1 MINRL
6 QGTDGVRRDVKLSSD
21 PAIKGMSPLQAFI
34 EKGFITEEF
43 MELYTFCHVAYLI
56 ESGEMK
62 IGEDIIIGWD
72 PRDPE
77 GKFTSAAVSGIRKA
91 GGKAVVLGITP
102 TPVIPIY
109 ILYKGAKGGFM
120 ITASHNPKG
129 QNGIKIFKPTGL
141 KFFPEDDIRLTKKF
155 KEAEYDTVK
164 KLNLRGNIE
173 YSHDDAVRVFT
184 EFSFDSRNSWVKE
197 SSIFSKIVLIVDPAN
212 GSFSGIAADIFKRLG
227 FKEIIEVSHYLNG
240 DVNLNCGVVTLEG
253 VSSITSDMIRGGER
267 FEKNK
272 AINKI
277 FQIGRDK
284 REEIKKGKVR
294 VSGAIFDADGDRFY
308 RVDYNPFDDTVIV
321 LSGDETAFLQAMYL
335 MEMLPE
341 KYKGSLYVNTI
352 ESDINTAIAAEKVGF
367 KAVITGV
374 GDKWLLK
381 EAMQPANRF
390 AIGSEE
396 SGHNITEGYLKTK
409 ACSERSESNSGVISV
424 FAGNGLKSAI
434 NTFAASE
441 SLLNPLSPPFNKGG
455 KGGII
460 PSIYFQKLHSP
471 FEHGF
476 KKTFYIYKTDKSRL
490 SKGTELWKKLA
501 GFIKN
506 ICMEQFENSV
516 ELSSKE
522 RVEEPDTLYF
532 AIYNPPIPPLRPPP
546 PLLQK
551 EGIQGRSKGGEG
563 GFLRGCIFVRNSGTE
578 DKTGI
583 NVRGSIDDRERLMYI
598 GERVMEYLIPE
609 MKV

>member
-6 QGTDGVRRDVKLSSD
+6 QGTDGVRRDVRLSSD

-43 MELYTFCHVAYLI
+43 MELYTFCHVTDLI

-77 GKFTSAAVSGIRKA
+77 GKFTSAAVSGIRRA

-102 TPVIPIY
+102 TPAIPIY
-109 ILYKGAKGGFM
+109 MLYRGGKGGFM

-129 QNGIKIFKPTGL
+129 QNGIKIFKSTGL

-155 KEAEYDTVK
+155 FKTSIP
-164 KLNLRGNIE
+164 LTPPSPLRGEEKGEGWFAARGFLGELENA
-173 YSHDDAVRVFT
+173 HDDAVRVFT
-184 EFSFDSRNSWVKE
+184 EFSCDSRNSWIKE
-197 SSIFSKIVLIVDPAN
+197 SGIFSKIILIVDPAN

-240 DVNLNCGVVTLEG
+240 DVNLDCGVVTLEG
-253 VSSITSDMIRGGER
+253 VSSITSDMIEEGKR

-308 RVDYNPFDDTVIV
+308 RIDYNPFDDTVIV

-335 MEMLPE
+335 MDMLPE

-352 ESDINTAIAAEKVGF
+352 ESDINTAIEAEKIGF
-367 KAVITGV
+367 KAVITEV

-381 EAMQPANRF
+381 EAMQPANKF

-396 SGHNITEGYLKTK
+396 SGHNITEGYLRTK
-409 ACSERSESNSGVISV
+409 DGKDTSV
-424 FAGNGLKSAI
+424 FVGNGLKSAI

-441 SLLNPLSPPFNKGG
+441 SILGKSDTKG
-455 KGGII
+455 
-460 PSIYFQKLHSP
+460 YFQKLNSP

-506 ICMEQFENSV
+506 ICMEKFGNSV
-516 ELSSKE
+516 ELSLKE
-522 RVEEPDTLYF
+522 RDEEPDTLYF
-532 AIYNPPIPPLRPPP
+532 AIYNPPIPPLV
-546 PLLQK
+546 
-551 EGIQGRSKGGEG
+551 KGGEG
-563 GFLRGCIFVRNSGTE
+563 GFLRGCVFVRNSGTE

-583 NVRGSIDDRERLMYI
+583 NVRGSMNDRERLTII
-598 GERVMEYLIPE
+598 GEKVMEYLIPE
-609 MKV
+609 IKK

>member
-6 QGTDGVRRDVKLSSD
+6 QGTDGVRRDVRLSSD

-43 MELYTFCHVAYLI
+43 MELYTFCHVTNLI

-77 GKFTSAAVSGIRKA
+77 GKFTSAAVSGIRRA

-102 TPVIPIY
+102 TPAIPIY
-109 ILYKGAKGGFM
+109 MLYRGAKGGFM

-129 QNGIKIFKPTGL
+129 QNGIKIFKSTGL

-155 KEAEYDTVK
+155 FKTSIP
-164 KLNLRGNIE
+164 LTPPSPLRGEEKGEGWFAARGFLGELENA
-173 YSHDDAVRVFT
+173 HDDAVRVFT
-184 EFSFDSRNSWVKE
+184 EFSCDSRNSWIKE
-197 SSIFSKIVLIVDPAN
+197 SGIFSKIILIVDPAN

-227 FKEIIEVSHYLNG
+227 FKEIIEVNNNLNG
-240 DVNLNCGVVTLEG
+240 DVNLDCGVVTLEG
-253 VSSITSDMIRGGER
+253 VSSITSDMIEGVKR

-308 RVDYNPFDDTVIV
+308 RIDYNPFDDTVIV

-352 ESDINTAIAAEKVGF
+352 ESDINTAIAAEKIGF

-381 EAMQPANRF
+381 EAMQPANKF

-441 SLLNPLSPPFNKGG
+441 SILGKSDTKG
-455 KGGII
+455 
-460 PSIYFQKLHSP
+460 YFQKLYSP

-506 ICMEQFENSV
+506 ICMEKFGNSV
-516 ELSSKE
+516 ELSLKE
-522 RVEEPDTLYF
+522 RAEEPDTLYF
-532 AIYNPPIPPLRPPP
+532 AIYNPPIPPLV
-546 PLLQK
+546 K
-551 EGIQGRSKGGEG
+551 VGEG
-563 GFLRGCIFVRNSGTE
+563 GFLRGCVFVRNSGTE

-583 NVRGSIDDRERLMYI
+583 NVRGSINDSERLIYI

-609 MKV
+609 MKKAV

>member
-381 EAMQPANRF
+381 EAIQPANRF

-409 ACSERSESNSGVISV
+409 DNRQISV

-441 SLLNPLSPPFNKGG
+441 SILGKSDTKG
-455 KGGII
+455 
-460 PSIYFQKLHSP
+460 YFQKLHSP
-471 FEHGF
+471 FEHGL

-490 SKGTELWKKLA
+490 SKGTELWEKLE

-506 ICMEQFENSV
+506 ICMEQFGNSV
-516 ELSSKE
+516 ELSLKV
-522 RVEEPDTLYF
+522 RDEEPDMIYM
-532 AIYNPPIPPLRPPP
+532 AIYDKGKQPPLSPFD
-546 PLLQK
+546 
-551 EGIQGRSKGGEG
+551 KGD
-563 GFLRGCIFVRNSGTE
+563 LRGCIFVRNSGTE

-583 NVRGSIDDRERLMYI
+583 NMRGSMNDRERLMYI

-609 MKV
+609 MKKK

>member
-6 QGTDGVRRDVKLSSD
+6 QGTDGVRRDVRLSSD
-21 PAIKGMSPLQAFI
+21 PAIKGMSPLQAFV

-43 MELYTFCHVAYLI
+43 MELYTFCHVTNLI
-56 ESGEMK
+56 ESGEMN

-72 PRDPE
+72 PRDIE
-77 GKFTSAAVSGIRKA
+77 GEFTSAAVSGIRKA

-102 TPVIPIY
+102 TPAIPIY
-109 ILYKGAKGGFM
+109 MLYKGAKGGFM

-155 KEAEYDTVK
+155 FETSIP
-164 KLNLRGNIE
+164 LTPPSPLRGEEKGEGWFAARGFLGELE
-173 YSHDDAVRVFT
+173 YVHDDAVRVFT
-184 EFSFDSRNSWVKE
+184 EFSCDLRNSWIKE
-197 SSIFSKIVLIVDPAN
+197 SGIFSKIVLIVDPAN

-227 FKEIIEVSHYLNG
+227 FKEIIEVSHYING
-240 DVNLNCGVVTLEG
+240 AVNLDCGVVALEG
-253 VSSITSDMIRGGER
+253 ISLITSDMIEEGKR

-277 FQIGRDK
+277 FQTGRDK
-284 REEIKKGKVR
+284 REEIKKGEVR
-294 VSGAIFDADGDRFY
+294 VAGAVFDADGDRFY
-308 RVDYNPFDDTVIV
+308 RIDYNPFDDTVIV

-341 KYKGSLYVNTI
+341 KYKGSIYVNTI
-352 ESDINTAIAAEKVGF
+352 ESDINTAIAAGKIGF

-381 EAMQPANRF
+381 EAMQPSNRF

-409 ACSERSESNSGVISV
+409 DNKEISV

-434 NTFAASE
+434 NTFVASE
-441 SLLNPLSPPFNKGG
+441 SILSKSDSKG
-455 KGGII
+455 
-460 PSIYFQKLHSP
+460 YFKKLHSP

-490 SKGTELWKKLA
+490 SKGTELWKKLER
-501 GFIKN
+501 FIKN
-506 ICMEQFENSV
+506 ICMEKFENSV
-516 ELSSKE
+516 ELSLKV
-522 RVEEPDTLYF
+522 RDEEPDMIYI
-532 AIYNPPIPPLRPPP
+532 AIYDKQRVNLTPN
-546 PLLQK
+546 
-551 EGIQGRSKGGEG
+551 S
-563 GFLRGCIFVRNSGTE
+563 LRGCVFVRNSGTE
-578 DKTGI
+578 DKTGV
-583 NVRGSIDDRERLMYI
+583 NVRGSINDSDKLIYI
-598 GERVMEYLIPE
+598 GERVKDYLIPE
-609 MKV
+609 IKKAV